1 MENPQKTLDNMIQ
14 FGSYINTNFKHFPV
28 RALEGIQNFFGYNT
42 MVYTILNL
50 KPDGE
55 VYISDIFSSQFT
67 EERLNAYR
75 EYYFHSDPFITQI
88 QNCIKKLDVEN
99 PQYAWHIR
107 DLYSEKDFYESEY
120 CNHLSETGLRYQVV
134 LTGPKYREFPTHVI
148 SVFKSVQEG
157 DFTQEELEVL
167 NMAGSIFNYSLGHY
181 LKEMDHQLLIT
192 ALKRSEEK
200 RTADLVKCGYCVF
213 SNLTMPE
220 ETPGFSKYKRIL
232 FPKKT
237 ARDILRELT
246 DGQDPMEALQA
257 EPKTIYKTCEA
268 GVFWIRVWKDSAEV

>member
-1 MENPQKTLDNMIQ
+1 MEYPQKTLDNMIQ
-14 FGSYINTNFKHFPV
+14 FGSYINTNFSLYPV

-50 KPDGE
+50 KSDGE

-120 CNHLSETGLRYQVV
+120 CNHLSETRLRYQ
-134 LTGPKYREFPTHVI
+134 
-148 SVFKSVQEG
+148 
-157 DFTQEELEVL
+157 
-167 NMAGSIFNYSLGHY
+167 
-181 LKEMDHQLLIT
+181 
-192 ALKRSEEK
+192 
-200 RTADLVKCGYCVF
+200 
-213 SNLTMPE
+213 
-220 ETPGFSKYKRIL
+220 
-232 FPKKT
+232 
-237 ARDILRELT
+237 
-246 DGQDPMEALQA
+246 
-257 EPKTIYKTCEA
+257 
-268 GVFWIRVWKDSAEV
+268 